1 MLAISY
7 RSVLFVEC
15 TEKSTDLLQITDKLY
30 HILFHRV
37 NLAMNPSL
45 INHVYLRVDILHT
58 YRQKKRCPSKTGEVV
73 YDRMRKRVPSNTGD
87 CLIEVIKQSKA
98 NTRTTVNN
106 MLAISYRSVLLV
118 EYTEKSTDLLQITD
132 KLYHI

>member
-1 MLAISY
+1 
-7 RSVLFVEC
+7 
-15 TEKSTDLLQITDKLY
+15 
-30 HILFHRV
+30 
-37 NLAMNPSL
+37 MNSIVYYGNIYSL
-45 INHVYLRVDILHT
+45 IFLLRDLILST
-58 YRQKKRCPSKTGEVV
+58 TPLLSKNDNELTEMYEIGL
-73 YDRMRKRVPSNTGD
+73 KPIT
-87 CLIEVIKQSKA
+87 